1 MPRTTT
7 RMEHSR
13 SLSRRRDL
21 RGVRGGPSVSA
32 HRHKSLKSTA
42 LSYSDVMAGSPT
54 LMTGEVRIVDTRDEP
69 LRGAMMVVGFPTH
82 GLVGSVAA
90 SYLVHSLDMNLV
102 AYMVSEEFPPT
113 VIMEEGI
120 VNAPVRFYAS
130 KLVCGVEGSCDQLL
144 VVMSDI
150 QPPMS
155 MLNPLGRALLDWA
168 ESKGVQLVV
177 AVEGQPIETD
187 TWGDARIVAM
197 ANRAAA
203 PLLEK
208 YRFDA
213 ANGVVT
219 GLTGGLL
226 LGAIGR
232 TTPVLCLVAQ
242 AHKDYPDARA
252 AARII
257 ETINPL
263 VPLIVL
269 DTKPLR
275 DKAREIE
282 TEVRKTLRQ
291 TRESLS
297 SIRSAEAE
305 GPGEMYR

>member
-1 MPRTTT
+1 MVT
-7 RMEHSR
+7 S
-13 SLSRRRDL
+13 
-21 RGVRGGPSVSA
+21 
-32 HRHKSLKSTA
+32 
-42 LSYSDVMAGSPT
+42 
-54 LMTGEVRIVDTRDEP
+54 EVRIIDTRDEP
-69 LRGAMMVVGFPTH
+69 MRGAMMVVGFPTH

-90 SYLVHSLDMNLV
+90 SYLVHSLDMTLI

-113 VIMEEGI
+113 VIMEEGV

-130 KLVCGVEGSCDQLL
+130 KLVCGVDRSCDQLL
-144 VVMSDI
+144 VVISDI

-155 MLNPLGRALLDWA
+155 MLNPLGRVLLDWA
-168 ESKGVQLVV
+168 ESKGIQLVV
-177 AVEGQPIETD
+177 AVEGQPIDSE

-219 GLTGGLL
+219 GLAGGLL

-263 VPLIVL
+263 VPLLIL

-282 TEVRKTLRQ
+282 SEVRKTLQQ
-291 TRESLS
+291 TRESVS
-297 SIRSAEAE
+297 RIRAAETE

>member
-1 MPRTTT
+1 
-7 RMEHSR
+7 
-13 SLSRRRDL
+13 
-21 RGVRGGPSVSA
+21 
-32 HRHKSLKSTA
+32 
-42 LSYSDVMAGSPT
+42 MA
-54 LMTGEVRIVDTRDEP
+54 TGEVRIVDTRDEP

-90 SYLVHSLDMNLV
+90 SYLVHSHDMNLV

-113 VIMEEGI
+113 VIMEAGI
-120 VNAPVRFYAS
+120 VNAPIRFYAS
-130 KLVCGVEGSCDQLL
+130 TLVCGVDRSCDQLL
-144 VVMSDI
+144 VVISDI
-150 QPPMS
+150 QPPMG
-155 MLNPLGRALLDWA
+155 MLNPLSRALLDWA

-177 AVEGQPIETD
+177 AVEGQPIDSD
-187 TWGDARIVAM
+187 TWGDARIVAI

-203 PLLEK
+203 SLLEK

-219 GLTGGLL
+219 GLAGGLL

-282 TEVRKTLRQ
+282 AEVRKTLRQ
-291 TRESLS
+291 TRESIS
-297 SIRSAEAE
+297 HMRAAEAE

>member
-1 MPRTTT
+1 MVT
-7 RMEHSR
+7 S
-13 SLSRRRDL
+13 
-21 RGVRGGPSVSA
+21 
-32 HRHKSLKSTA
+32 
-42 LSYSDVMAGSPT
+42 
-54 LMTGEVRIVDTRDEP
+54 EVRIIDTRDEP
-69 LRGAMMVVGFPTH
+69 MRGAMMVVGFPTH

-90 SYLVHSLDMNLV
+90 SYLVHSLDMTLI

-113 VIMEEGI
+113 VIMEEGV

-130 KLVCGVEGSCDQLL
+130 KLVCGVDRSCDQLL
-144 VVMSDI
+144 VVISDI

-155 MLNPLGRALLDWA
+155 MLNPLGRVLLDWA
-168 ESKGVQLVV
+168 ESKGIQLVV
-177 AVEGQPIETD
+177 AVEGQPIDSE

-219 GLTGGLL
+219 GLAGGLL

-232 TTPVLCLVAQ
+232 TTPDLRLVAQ

-263 VPLIVL
+263 VPLLIL

-282 TEVRKTLRQ
+282 SEVRKTLQQ
-291 TRESLS
+291 TRESVS
-297 SIRSAEAE
+297 RIRAAETE

>member
-1 MPRTTT
+1 
-7 RMEHSR
+7 
-13 SLSRRRDL
+13 
-21 RGVRGGPSVSA
+21 
-32 HRHKSLKSTA
+32 
-42 LSYSDVMAGSPT
+42 MAGPPNV
-54 LMTGEVRIVDTRDEP
+54 MTGEVRIVDTRDEP

-130 KLVCGVEGSCDQLL
+130 KLVCGVERSCDQLL

-219 GLTGGLL
+219 GLSGGLL

-263 VPLIVL
+263 VPLIIL

-282 TEVRKTLRQ
+282 SEVRKTLRQ